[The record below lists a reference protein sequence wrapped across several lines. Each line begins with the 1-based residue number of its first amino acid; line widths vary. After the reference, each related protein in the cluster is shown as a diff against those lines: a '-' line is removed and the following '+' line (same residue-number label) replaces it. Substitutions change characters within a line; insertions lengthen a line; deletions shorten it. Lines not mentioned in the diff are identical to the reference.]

1 MAWEVGLSS
10 ARLPTRAVRAAPSS
24 SSVWPAK
31 GASPSTCM
39 VPSVMVP
46 VLSKHRV
53 STRARVSMQ
62 YMSCTRVLRAE
73 SLMTLTAKARLMR
86 STSPSGIMPTM
97 AAAVLT
103 TEFWKVSW
111 STKYCFQNS
120 RPPMGRMAKPMIFTI
135 KSMESMISEFRFLMY
150 PASPAIFWA

>member
-1 MAWEVGLSS
+1 
-10 ARLPTRAVRAAPSS
+10 
-24 SSVWPAK
+24 
-31 GASPSTCM
+31 
-39 VPSVMVP
+39 
-46 VLSKHRV
+46 
-53 STRARVSMQ
+53 
-62 YMSCTRVLRAE
+62 
-73 SLMTLTAKARLMR
+73 
-86 STSPSGIMPTM
+86 M